1 MKKTNVILG
10 IVIAAFI
17 IIAAVIL
24 LVAGLSNRESQKA
37 PENVD
42 FVALSNSIEEVTNL
56 DPTKMEEITK
66 EDLVN
71 DFKLDESWI
80 EEYIGEKQY
89 LNISSSM
96 YVIVK
101 TTEENV
107 DNVVNAFKEYG
118 LSYDDMWKDYLTEE
132 YELVKNRQ
140 IGSKGNYVYFVV
152 SDYAKEIVDL
162 IK

>member
-24 LVAGLSNRESQKA
+24 LVAGLSNRENKKA

-80 EEYIGEKQY
+80 EDYIGEKQY
-89 LNISSSM
+89 LNISASM

-101 TTEENV
+101 TTEGNAE
-107 DNVVNAFKEYG
+107 NVVNAFKEYG
-118 LSYDDMWKDYLTEE
+118 VSYDEMWKDYLAEE
-132 YELVKNRQ
+132 YELVKNRS
-140 IGSKGNYVYFVV
+140 IGAKGNYAYFIV
-152 SDYAKEIVDL
+152 SDYANEIVDL

>member
-24 LVAGLSNRESQKA
+24 LVAGLSNRENKKA

-66 EDLVN
+66 DDLVN

-80 EEYIGEKQY
+80 E
-89 LNISSSM
+89 
-96 YVIVK
+96 
-101 TTEENV
+101 
-107 DNVVNAFKEYG
+107 D
-118 LSYDDMWKDYLTEE
+118 
-132 YELVKNRQ
+132 
-140 IGSKGNYVYFVV
+140 
-152 SDYAKEIVDL
+152 
-162 IK
+162 